1 MVGGKQG
8 CISNTEGSI
17 LWSGRDCELDSQ
29 ALRQAALVG
38 NGLMN
43 GRGGRMD
50 GLSWLS
56 GYG

>member
-17 LWSGRDCELDSQ
+17 LWSGRNCELDRQ

-50 GLSWLS
+50 LAG
-56 GYG
+56 